1 MGALWSQ
8 NESLKIKYIPGY
20 EERVYGETTGVGVK
34 KWHKWGI
41 TMSVIDEFIAECGGA
56 EKLDGLTTRQ
66 VVNKKLKPQMRA
78 FKPEKGCSY
87 AAFKRR
93 HCGSHN
99 VRDAEIYVVHAWD
112 SVFLDVISSI
122 RSYLLTLGGGK
133 DTPPIPI
140 WFDVLCVNQCKPIKS
155 RHYSYNWFTQT
166 FTLGIEEIMHVMVVM
181 TPWEKPLVFNR
192 LWCMWELNTVLSSIR
207 EIKLGFALTTEQYTL
222 FKASIAEDSPMT
234 IPYSYFREVD
244 QIYLAKTSASV
255 KKHRATIMAVCEDM
269 KGGEARV
276 NKRIRAA
283 LKEWVVSEGE
293 ETIREALRIEEA
305 TDAQISLANIYRFLG
320 RAKDAIPL
328 LEKALA
334 SRLKELGDE
343 NEKTVVAAYMLGNI
357 LRYDRQFESAL
368 IRNLYCLRQRRKIH
382 GDVHPETMHMI
393 VTCALNYNNLRRF
406 DDELALYEEM
416 LACYQLQVGDEHEYT
431 QLMRNNI
438 GNMHLIAARFVKG
451 KEKTDHIEEA
461 VDQISLYK
469 KNRIHVLGAENAD
482 SLLLMRDNAVANLK
496 LQRYHSAIVDFQ
508 KVNIMTKMKYE
519 AVGSPDHPY
528 VLESMH
534 NLAFAMIESPHHMD
548 ECDNTVTEQLLM
560 DCVQKRKE
568 ILGYQHPYTIETR
581 DLLFKFWKE
590 IGNKHSSTAYQQDE
604 KDDRYKYYKVCSL
617 TRHLPD
623 LMNSD
628 HWDVHMEMV
637 DEHKV

>member
-20 EERVYGETTGVGVK
+20 EERVYGESTSQGIK

-41 TMSVIDEFIAECGGA
+41 TMSVIDEFVDECGGA
-56 EKLDGLTTRQ
+56 DQLKGLTTRQ
-66 VVNKKLKPQMRA
+66 VVNKHLKPSMRA
-78 FKPEKGCSY
+78 FKPGNGCSY
-87 AAFKRR
+87 AAWKRR

-112 SVFLDVISSI
+112 SVFLDVIDSI

-140 WFDVLCVNQCKPIKS
+140 WFDVLCVNQCKPVKK
-155 RHYSYNWFTQT
+155 RSYTYDWFTQT
-166 FTLGIEEIMHVMVVM
+166 FTVGIEEIMHVMVVM
-181 TPWEKPLVFNR
+181 TPWEKPLVFSR

-207 EIKLGFALTTEQYTL
+207 EIKLGFALTSKQYCL

-244 QIYLAKTSASV
+244 KIYLSKTHATV
-255 KKHRATIMAVCEDM
+255 NKHKNTIMAICNDT
-269 KGGEARV
+269 KGGERRT
-276 NKRIRAA
+276 NHRIRSA

-293 ETIREALRIEEA
+293 NTIREALRLEEA

-320 RAKDAIPL
+320 RASDAIPL

-334 SRLKELGDE
+334 SRKKELGNE
-343 NEKTVVAAYMLGNI
+343 NEKTVVAAYMLGSI
-357 LRYDRQFESAL
+357 LRYDHQFEAAL
-368 IRNLYCLRQRRKIH
+368 IMNLYCLRQRRKIH

-393 VTCALNYNNLRRF
+393 VTCALLYNNLRRGE
-406 DDELALYEEM
+406 DELALYEDM
-416 LACYQLQVGDEHEYT
+416 LACYLLQVGEDHDYT

-438 GNMHLIAARFVKG
+438 GNLHLVAAKFLKG
-451 KEKTDHIEEA
+451 KSKSDRIEKG

-469 KNRIHVLGAENAD
+469 AKRVNSLGAENAD
-482 SLLLMRDNAVANLK
+482 SLYLMRENALANMK
-496 LQRYHSAIVDFQ
+496 LQRFHSAVVDFQ
-508 KVNIMTKMKYE
+508 KVHVMMKMKYNSL
-519 AVGSPDHPY
+519 GIPDHPY

-534 NLAFAMIESPHHMD
+534 NLALAMVESPHHDD
-548 ECDNTVTEQLLM
+548 EYDNTVTGQLLL

-568 ILGYQHPYTIETR
+568 ILGYMHPYTIETR
-581 DLLFKFWKE
+581 DLLFRFWRE
-590 IGNKHSSTAYQQDE
+590 AGNRHSKTAYQQDE
-604 KDDRYKYYKVCSL
+604 KDDRYKFDKICSL
-617 TRHLPD
+617 SEHLPD
-623 LMNSD
+623 LMNSN
-628 HWDVHMEMV
+628 HWNVHMKMV
-637 DEHKV
+637 EEHKV